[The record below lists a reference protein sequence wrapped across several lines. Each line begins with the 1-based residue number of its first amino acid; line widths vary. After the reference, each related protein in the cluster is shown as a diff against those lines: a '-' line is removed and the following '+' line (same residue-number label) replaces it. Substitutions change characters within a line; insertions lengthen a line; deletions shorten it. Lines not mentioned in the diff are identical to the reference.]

1 MDEGTIHLA
10 IVDVNS
16 HTISYPQVPDL
27 LNSGGLA
34 DEADTSRNT
43 ELAEPK
49 Q

>member
-1 MDEGTIHLA
+1 
-10 IVDVNS
+10 
-16 HTISYPQVPDL
+16 VPDL

-43 ELAEPK
+43 ELAESK